1 MLHISLDLGVVKTT
15 TNETLGIEDS
25 VVGVH
30 GDLVLGGI
38 TNETLGVGETD
49 EGGSGAVTLVVGDDL
64 NAVITEDTH
73 TGVGGSQ
80 IDTDGGGHGVCTCV
94 SR

>member
-1 MLHISLDLGVVKTT
+1 VTLGV
-15 TNETLGIEDS
+15 EDS

-38 TNETLGVGETD
+38 TDETLGVGETD
-49 EGGSGAVTLVVGDDL
+49 ERGGGAVTLVVGNDF
-64 NAVITEDTH
+64 NAVIAEDTH

-80 IDTDGGGHGVCTCV
+80 INTDGGSHGEGV
-94 SR
+94 